1 MTRIQKTL
9 GGLVA
14 AVCFAVTTSM
24 VSHAAVEPRSPK
36 TAAGTQ
42 SSNVLQFNGRAPQTG
57 QARQGLVRLA
67 QRRGRRGPRRRFR
80 RGRRRGGR
88 WIGPVIG
95 AGIAAIII
103 GGAIE
108 ASRRNYRDRWE
119 LCDEEFR
126 SFRWSDGTYQPYGG
140 GPRRLCPYLRRG

>member
-1 MTRIQKTL
+1 MTRVQNAI

-14 AVCFAVTTSM
+14 VVCFAVTTSM
-24 VSHAAVEPRSPK
+24 VSLAAVAPRLEQ
-36 TAAGTQ
+36 TGAGTQ
-42 SSNVLQFNGRAPQTG
+42 PSNVLQSNGLAQQAD
-57 QARQGLVRLA
+57 QARQGLVQLA
-67 QRRGRRGPRRRFR
+67 QRRVRRGPRRRFR
-80 RGRRRGGR
+80 RGRRRGGD
-88 WIGPVIG
+88 WVGPVIG

-140 GPRRLCPYLRRG
+140 GPRRLCPYLRG